1 MEFDT
6 RLTTLGV
13 KANQTTNA
21 IWDLTVAR
29 YQDETEAGGNHH
41 IYFTV
46 LDATSKPMPN
56 ITCVVDWV
64 GRDPGD
70 LPTKTVTDANGQANV
85 PLYANLD
92 IHLLNGPY
100 FAFIEDQT
108 KSDVVTGMGLPEKHH
123 VNFLLTFARQASGTP
138 TPPPANL
145 EQAVLAEAK
154 KRAWMPI
161 NDQAAL
167 YKFAQQNNLGYPQ
180 TDEYEFTSNN
190 EGYIGQVFNLGIVY
204 VKKGDWGNVKWVK
217 KPS

>member
-64 GRDPGD
+64 GRDPATR
-70 LPTKTVTDANGQANV
+70 PPKSWTDANGQANV

-108 KSDVVTGMGLPEKHH
+108 KSDVVTGMGCRK
-123 VNFLLTFARQASGTP
+123 NIMSIFC
-138 TPPPANL
+138 
-145 EQAVLAEAK
+145 
-154 KRAWMPI
+154 
-161 NDQAAL
+161 
-167 YKFAQQNNLGYPQ
+167 
-180 TDEYEFTSNN
+180 
-190 EGYIGQVFNLGIVY
+190 
-204 VKKGDWGNVKWVK
+204 
-217 KPS
+217 